1 MTLVTRGYVFVLLA
15 STLPAWTALGA
26 PDSLYS
32 RMGGEPVVR
41 AVVSETLDHVMAD
54 PKLKRSYENVDVD
67 RVKRL
72 VVEQICELAGG
83 GCKYSGASMQ
93 EVHAG
98 HQISEGEFFGLTEI
112 LRDSMRRHHV
122 GLRERNE
129 LLALL
134 SPMKRD
140 IVNIPA
146 PRAAATDP

>member
-1 MTLVTRGYVFVLLA
+1 MTLITRGYAFVLLA

-32 RMGGEPVVR
+32 RLGGEPVVR

-83 GCKYSGASMQ
+83 GCKYSGAPMR

-140 IVNIPA
+140 IVNIPV
-146 PRAAATDP
+146 PRAATTDP